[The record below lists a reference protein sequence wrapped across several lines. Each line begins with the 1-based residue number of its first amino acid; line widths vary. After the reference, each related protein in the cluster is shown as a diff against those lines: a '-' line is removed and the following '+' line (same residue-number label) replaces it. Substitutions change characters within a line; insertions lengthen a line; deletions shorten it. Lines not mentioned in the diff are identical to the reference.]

1 MTKKDVLFWT
11 LMAIFIATAIVALG
25 GMVGVVPVKEGC
37 MKWLMG
43 GFLGETVGAV
53 VALVKRTNFFDD
65 HEKSE
70 VAQQVKGNTPEQ
82 VQKEIKSDKMPEE
95 RTIEKVKAA
104 GLKGPSS
111 AEEYFE
117 TLDKLKGRF
126 AEKSNYIEIVKG
138 SEITWVCVVVEASR
152 SSDNTG
158 SITLRTRDTNI
169 VSAVYLNVPNSCL
182 LRALSLRT
190 GDYIRFTCKLDNGIS
205 CAPHLK
211 ADDFEL
217 VDKEAWGLPKKET
230 ADENVVTEPPFCF
243 KIMGEKRQGPFCMK
257 CHILDNT
264 KLVPLSPWGKGQW
277 KCQVCD
283 TMFYDK
289 DYVKPK
295 AKAPRYKIQH

>member
-37 MKWLMG
+37 MGWLMT
-43 GFLGETVGAV
+43 GFLGESVGAV
-53 VALVKRTNFFDD
+53 VALVKKTNFFDD
-65 HEKSE
+65 HEKKE
-70 VAQQVKGNTPEQ
+70 VAQQAKVNTPDQ
-82 VQKEIKSDKMPEE
+82 VQPKIESDKMPEG
-95 RTIEKVKAA
+95 RTIEKVKTTE
-104 GLKGPSS
+104 LKGPQS

-117 TLDKLKGRF
+117 TLDKLRNRF
-126 AEKSNYIEIVKG
+126 AEKSNYIESVKG

-152 SSDNTG
+152 SGDNTG
-158 SITLRTRDTNI
+158 SITLRTRDNNI
-169 VSAVYLNVPNSCL
+169 VNTVFLNVPNSSL
-182 LRALSLRT
+182 PRALSLQP

-217 VDKEAWGLPKKET
+217 VDKEAWALPKKDTSEGT
-230 ADENVVTEPPFCF
+230 VVFEPPLCF
-243 KIMGEKRQGPFCMK
+243 KVVDAKRQGPFCMK

-295 AKAPRYKIQH
+295 ARGPRYKVQH